1 MSMVQEVEQAVSR
14 LSPEDLARFRQW
26 FEEFDA
32 KVWDK
37 QFEHDAGSGRLDK
50 LASQAIADFQAG
62 KYTDL

>member
-26 FEEFDA
+26 FERFDA

-37 QFEHDAGSGRLDK
+37 QFEHDASSGGLDRLAD
-50 LASQAIADFQAG
+50 QAIADFHAG
-62 KYTDL
+62 KCTEL